1 MNNCKPVPTLV
12 ATGKNLSKDD
22 EGEDVNPTLFKR
34 LVGSLMYLT
43 ATRPDIMQGVSLI
56 SRFMETPKDTH
67 WSVGKRI
74 LRYIAGTRDYGI
86 MYASTEKKELIGYT
100 DSDFAGSL
108 DDRKS
113 TSGYVFHLGSGVIA
127 WASKKQPIV
136 TLSSAEAEYVA
147 ATSAACQAV
156 WLRRVLDGLKQ
167 KQQGSTA
174 IYCDNTSAIA
184 LSKNSVFHQKSKH
197 IDTRYHFIREL
208 VSNGEVHLKPCKSSD
223 QLADIFT
230 KPLAIDVFEF
240 HKRNLGVVSLA
251 ET

>member
-1 MNNCKPVPTLV
+1 M
-12 ATGKNLSKDD
+12 
-22 EGEDVNPTLFKR
+22 
-34 LVGSLMYLT
+34 
-43 ATRPDIMQGVSLI
+43 
-56 SRFMETPKDTH
+56 
-67 WSVGKRI
+67 
-74 LRYIAGTRDYGI
+74 
-86 MYASTEKKELIGYT
+86 IGYI
-100 DSDFAGSL
+100 DSDFVGIL

-208 VSNGEVHLKPCKSSD
+208 VSNGEVHLKPCRTSD

-230 KPLAIDVFEF
+230 KPLAVDLFEF